1 MREKYE
7 INLADEIIIAAK
19 VQNLVAGQTVQ
30 DGLLKRKVTYFSVR
44 QFINNILTFPLL
56 PPIVYYKNVLF

>member
-7 INLADEIIIAAK
+7 INLADEIIIAEK

-56 PPIVYYKNVLF
+56 PPIVL

>member
-7 INLADEIIIAAK
+7 INLADEIIIAEK

-30 DGLLKRKVTYFSVR
+30 DGLIY
-44 QFINNILTFPLL
+44 
-56 PPIVYYKNVLF
+56 